1 MRYRF
6 EIEVWTN
13 EPINAEMVLEKA
25 IEFHAPLNGDEVQ
38 VMGHQ
43 LAIHIPQ
50 SEIGTSENGDP
61 WLIYVE
67 SGTKNAMW
75 TRGEIGKAIQNYGP
89 AAELGME
96 VRPGL
101 TQLVAREPVT
111 RDEEPIGDYVENWL
125 RERSKGSG

>member
-25 IEFHAPLNGDEVQ
+25 IELHAQLIGDDIQ

-43 LAIHIPQ
+43 FAIHIPQ
-50 SEIGTSENGDP
+50 SEIGTSDSDDP
-61 WLIYVE
+61 WLNYVE
-67 SGTKNAMW
+67 SGTKNATW
-75 TRGEIGKAIQNYGP
+75 TRGEISKAIQNYGP
-89 AAELGME
+89 SAEFGME

-101 TQLVAREPVT
+101 TQLVAREVVV
-111 RDEEPIGDYVENWL
+111 RNEEPIGDYVENWL
-125 RERSKGSG
+125 RKQSKGLG

>member
-25 IEFHAPLNGDEVQ
+25 IELHAPLIGDDIQ

-50 SEIGTSENGDP
+50 SEIGASDSGDL

-67 SGTKNAMW
+67 SGTKNATW
-75 TRGEIGKAIQNYGP
+75 TRGEISKAIQN
-89 AAELGME
+89 
-96 VRPGL
+96 
-101 TQLVAREPVT
+101 
-111 RDEEPIGDYVENWL
+111 
-125 RERSKGSG
+125 